1 MGEADARSA
10 LGGVFSVRRGRKPPA
25 GSRRSPENRSF
36 AAERLE
42 DDLAGEMLVVLHG
55 MGPRDLKVIGALIAK
70 VRQVE
75 ADRGEA
81 AAREMID
88 AITAILLR
96 RGLSAE

>member
-1 MGEADARSA
+1 MGESSHCSA
-10 LGGVFSVRRGRKPPA
+10 LGGAFSVRRGRKPRA
-25 GSRRSPENRSF
+25 GPSRPPEKQHF
-36 AAERLE
+36 AEE
-42 DDLAGEMLVVLHG
+42 NLAGEMLAVLHG
-55 MGPRDLKVIGALIAK
+55 MGPRDLKLIGALIAK